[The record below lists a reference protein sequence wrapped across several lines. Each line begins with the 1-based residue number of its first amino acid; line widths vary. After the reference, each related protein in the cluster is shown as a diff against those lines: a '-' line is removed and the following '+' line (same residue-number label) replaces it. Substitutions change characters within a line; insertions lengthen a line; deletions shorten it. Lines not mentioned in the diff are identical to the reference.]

1 MIVRPASASDIPAI
15 VRMGEVFASTPGY
28 AGKVRLEPDVFAER
42 LTSLM
47 VSDDGFLAVL
57 EGDDGVCG
65 AIGGFVAPSIF
76 ASVRHAAEL
85 FWFVD
90 TVARGNGQGRKLF
103 DALFDWVKASD
114 AVSFSMIEPPDAPEV
129 GALYEKYGFTKFET
143 YWNMSCR

>member
-1 MIVRPASASDIPAI
+1 MIVRLATHDDIAAI
-15 VRMGEVFASTPGY
+15 VRMGQDFASTPGY
-28 AGKVRLEPDVFAER
+28 AGKVRLEPDMFTLR
-42 LTSLM
+42 LEAIIGNP
-47 VSDDGFLAVL
+47 DGFLAVL

-65 AIGGFVAPSIF
+65 SIAGFIAPSMF

-90 TVARGNGQGRKLF
+90 PVARGNGQGRKLF

-114 AVSFSMIEPPDAPEV
+114 AVSFNMIEPPDAPEV

-143 YWNMSCR
+143 YWNMPCR